1 MKVVKAKSA
10 ILQGARAYAYAR
22 DLDFTFVYLTI
33 SPGHGH
39 VDFLTFKIEV
49 QSLFPATVC
58 S

>member
-10 ILQGARAYAYAR
+10 ILQGARAYAHAR
-22 DLDFTFVYLTI
+22 DLDFAFVYITI
-33 SPGHGH
+33 SPGHSR

-49 QSLFPATVC
+49 QSIFPVTAC